1 MAGEVMTGDRF
12 AVFDSPRQQNSV
24 DERLFA
30 DDPQIALLYR
40 HFLLRANWHDTSDR
54 LTLSSASTPLLSHQ
68 QPLPPGDGRQ
78 PLSLSHQHQLTPR
91 RTNVRAPAAPANR
104 PAKVRFNTRC

>member
-54 LTLSSASTPLLSHQ
+54 LTLSSASTLLLSHQ
-68 QPLPPGDGRQ
+68 QPLPPGD
-78 PLSLSHQHQLTPR
+78 R
-91 RTNVRAPAAPANR
+91 R
-104 PAKVRFNTRC
+104 